1 MYNVFFRKTFYRK
14 QTPTKKRKKKVMG
27 GGFGRSLCYRLA
39 FSMGRVGPNQGK
51 VYRWKTQI
59 VKLVVYGLY

>member
-27 GGFGRSLCYRLA
+27 GGFGRSLCSRLA
-39 FSMGRVGPNQGK
+39 FSMGRTESRK
-51 VYRWKTQI
+51 
-59 VKLVVYGLY
+59 GL

>member
-39 FSMGRVGPNQGK
+39 FSMGRTESRK
-51 VYRWKTQI
+51 
-59 VKLVVYGLY
+59 GL